1 MISKS
6 YIVENDNNFFSD
18 ISSALFYGENLGLKK
33 DFKEKIKILNPNT
46 KFISL
51 FQDSILKKPT
61 TLETE
66 IQNDSLF
73 DDKKIIF
80 IEQANDK
87 ILTVLEENFKYIKK
101 NKIIIFSD
109 ILEKKS
115 KLRNFYEKSTNFSI
129 IACYPDDSL
138 SIKKIIQKRLK
149 KFKELTSYNINLIL
163 ESSNLDRIKLN
174 NEIDKIISYFQDKSL
189 ESSKLE
195 VLLDIKINENFNS
208 LRNEALNGNK
218 TKTNKLL
225 SDTIIDSEKNI
236 YYLALIN
243 QRLNVLS
250 EILSN
255 TQKDNVENI
264 INRIKPPVF
273 WKDKPNLIFQT
284 KIWNQKKIKIILEKT
299 YKTEIQIK
307 SNSTIDKNLLIKKL
321 VLDMCEIANSQ

>member
-1 MISKS
+1 M
-6 YIVENDNNFFSD
+6 
-18 ISSALFYGENLGLKK
+18 
-33 DFKEKIKILNPNT
+33 
-46 KFISL
+46 
-51 FQDSILKKPT
+51 
-61 TLETE
+61 
-66 IQNDSLF
+66 
-73 DDKKIIF
+73 
-80 IEQANDK
+80 
-87 ILTVLEENFKYIKK
+87 
-101 NKIIIFSD
+101 
-109 ILEKKS
+109 
-115 KLRNFYEKSTNFSI
+115 
-129 IACYPDDSL
+129 

-321 VLDMCEIANSQ
+321 VLDMCEIANS

>member
-321 VLDMCEIANSQ
+321 VLDMCEIANS